1 MSRISLMS
9 IGVKMS
15 FVKFSNHLESCQV
28 CVSCVI
34 RTNNPEGLVSSAS
47 KIHKTLGKLSII
59 SLVTM
64 MRTLIRTDI
73 NNCMSVRL
81 NLKSSAK
88 KNSNWRLTN
97 SNVVC
102 SYLTWLSKILTLI
115 ALLRSLKITSEISA
129 PSDLLNSF
137 KKKALDLS
145 VSQIENVQ
153 EMPRSITMQSFAT
166 DALMSTFVSLKNK
179 GKNDMRRFGIDVSLK
194 NKNLNNTRAITK
206 TLSL

>member
-1 MSRISLMS
+1 M
-9 IGVKMS
+9 
-15 FVKFSNHLESCQV
+15 
-28 CVSCVI
+28 
-34 RTNNPEGLVSSAS
+34 
-47 KIHKTLGKLSII
+47 
-59 SLVTM
+59 
-64 MRTLIRTDI
+64 
-73 NNCMSVRL
+73 
-81 NLKSSAK
+81 
-88 KNSNWRLTN
+88 
-97 SNVVC
+97 
-102 SYLTWLSKILTLI
+102 
-115 ALLRSLKITSEISA
+115 KITSEISA